1 MKSSELTIG
10 DLARRFGLATHVL
23 RHWESEGL
31 LTPARAA
38 GGQRRYGEDDLYR
51 VALILLSK
59 DAGVSLRGLREFLS
73 TGGDKAIL
81 RRHLAVLERRIA
93 EAQAAK
99 ELVEHALECPIS
111 LEECPHARERIA
123 ARIPPP

>member
-31 LTPARAA
+31 LAPARAA
-38 GGQRRYGEDDLYR
+38 GGQRRYGEEDLYR
-51 VALILLSK
+51 VALILMSK
-59 DAGVSLRGLREFLS
+59 EAGVSLRELRGFLV
-73 TGGDKAIL
+73 TGGDKDML
-81 RRHLAVLERRIA
+81 RGHLAVLEQRIQ

-99 ELVEHALECPIS
+99 ALIEHALECPIK
-111 LEECPHARERIA
+111 LMECPHARERIA
-123 ARIPPP
+123 ARIPPA